1 MNKTIL
7 VVGSSRGIG
16 AEVTK
21 HLSNS
26 GYRVIGVSRR
36 FSDNCEWIEADIS
49 TSEGIGKIEEVL
61 GQTPIDGLIYS
72 SGVWED
78 KGFMEDFEFQETTGD
93 ETHHIMLVN
102 VVAPIEITKVISK
115 NLSLTNNPRAIYL
128 GALSGL
134 DNSASAQVAYSASK
148 FGLRGAIQ
156 SLRIAL
162 KRNQIGFTV
171 INPGNVA
178 TEEVIL
184 DIEEGRTPNQDLIP
198 ISDIISA
205 IEFVLSASSCV
216 EVGDIN
222 LIQKN
227 G

>member
-1 MNKTIL
+1 MNKNIL

-16 AEVTK
+16 AEVTNY
-21 HLSNS
+21 LSNL
-26 GYRVIGVSRR
+26 GYRVIGVSR
-36 FSDNCEWIEADIS
+36 SMSENCEWIEADIS
-49 TSEGIGKIEEVL
+49 TTEGIDKIADVI

-72 SGVWED
+72 SGVWEE
-78 KGFMEDFEFQETTGD
+78 KGFLEDFDFRETTAN
-93 ETHHIMLVN
+93 ETSHIMSVN
-102 VVAPIEITKVISK
+102 VVAPIEVTKAISK
-115 NLSLTNNPRAIYL
+115 NLSLASNPRAVYL

-134 DNSASAQVAYSASK
+134 DNRASGQVAYSASK

-162 KRNQIGFTV
+162 KREKIGFTV

-178 TEEVIL
+178 TEEVML
-184 DIEEGRTPNQDLIP
+184 DIEEGRFPNQAPIP

-205 IEFVLSASSCV
+205 IEFVFSTSNSV

-222 LIQKN
+222 LIQKH